1 MQPRNCT
8 STLTQSKAR
17 AVSSESHFAAIR
29 SKRGKKPCPSR
40 EERPAYPC
48 KLRSVWLKRHSV
60 LLGLPPPPPLIA
72 AGPCRLPQAGNR
84 AQDLAQ
90 GKRRR
95 DPRRPFRRALTAGA
109 APAAWLWLP
118 ARPPPARSILLLG
131 HRSVFWSR
139 QHKEELGSMGMQ
151 PKGTKFQGI
160 PSPKCCPVHTCS
172 RFMSRVEDSDPT
184 AVKRLGSARN
194 FSLKRTYTHTY
205 ERTHVHLIYPGI
217 SRFTN
222 SPQTPGCR
230 EDVTYH

>member
-48 KLRSVWLKRHSV
+48 TLRSVWLKRHSV

-90 GKRRR
+90 GIVRCAH
-95 DPRRPFRRALTAGA
+95 ALHASPESVAEIHGVRSA
-109 APAAWLWLP
+109 VPSPLALHLP
-118 ARPPPARSILLLG
+118 PGCGCPPARLPLD
-131 HRSVFWSR
+131 RSCCSVTDLCSGAGSTRRNWDPWGCNRKEQNFRGSR
-139 QHKEELGSMGMQ
+139 LQNVALCIPVPDSCHVWKTVIQRPPGEAARLSQ
-151 PKGTKFQGI
+151 KFFAQTNLH
-160 PSPKCCPVHTCS
+160 S
-172 RFMSRVEDSDPT
+172 
-184 AVKRLGSARN
+184 
-194 FSLKRTYTHTY
+194 
-205 ERTHVHLIYPGI
+205 HL
-217 SRFTN
+217 
-222 SPQTPGCR
+222 
-230 EDVTYH
+230 

>member
-90 GKRRR
+90 GIVRCAHALHASPESVAEIHGVRSA
-95 DPRRPFRRALTAGA
+95 RALTAGA

-118 ARPPPARSILLLG
+118 ARLPLDRSCC
-131 HRSVFWSR
+131 SVTDLCSGAGSTRRNWDPWDKISGDPVSKMLPCEYLFPIPVTCGR
-139 QHKEELGSMGMQ
+139 Q
-151 PKGTKFQGI
+151 
-160 PSPKCCPVHTCS
+160 
-172 RFMSRVEDSDPT
+172 
-184 AVKRLGSARN
+184 
-194 FSLKRTYTHTY
+194 
-205 ERTHVHLIYPGI
+205 
-217 SRFTN
+217 
-222 SPQTPGCR
+222 
-230 EDVTYH
+230 

>member
-48 KLRSVWLKRHSV
+48 TLRSVWLKRHSV

-90 GKRRR
+90 GIVRCAHALHASPESVAEIHGVRSA
-95 DPRRPFRRALTAGA
+95 RALTAGA

-184 AVKRLGSARN
+184 AAW
-194 FSLKRTYTHTY
+194 
-205 ERTHVHLIYPGI
+205 
-217 SRFTN
+217 
-222 SPQTPGCR
+222 
-230 EDVTYH
+230 

>member
-1 MQPRNCT
+1 MPVEGGKTGLPLHVTERLVEAPLRVVGAAATAAAHRRRSVPPASGGQP
-8 STLTQSKAR
+8 
-17 AVSSESHFAAIR
+17 SSGFSAGNR
-29 SKRGKKPCPSR
+29 SLRTRPSR
-40 EERPAYPC
+40 EP
-48 KLRSVWLKRHSV
+48 
-60 LLGLPPPPPLIA
+60 
-72 AGPCRLPQAGNR
+72 
-84 AQDLAQ
+84 

-184 AVKRLGSARN
+184 VAW
-194 FSLKRTYTHTY
+194 
-205 ERTHVHLIYPGI
+205 
-217 SRFTN
+217 
-222 SPQTPGCR
+222 
-230 EDVTYH
+230 